1 MTIDQFLAFGAAAFI
16 LIAIPG
22 PSVMFVVGRA
32 LAYGRRT
39 AFASVLGNAAGMYA
53 LAVLVALGV
62 GQLVATSITAFT
74 ILKYAG
80 AAYLV
85 WLGLRAIRSRA
96 AFSASLAT
104 PEFASAQSAWRSMR
118 EGFVV
123 AVANP
128 KGFIIFASVLP
139 QFVDRSSGHVPL
151 QMLLLGLLAA
161 VVALLSD
168 SVWALVASG
177 VRSWFA
183 RSARRSEAV
192 QAVGGFSM
200 IGLGLS
206 VAVTGRHD

>member
-1 MTIDQFLAFGAAAFI
+1 MAVDQFLAFGIAAFI

-39 AFASVLGNAAGMYA
+39 ALASVVGNAFGMFA
-53 LAVLVALGV
+53 LAILVALGL
-62 GQLVATSITAFT
+62 GQLVAESITVFT
-74 ILKYAG
+74 IVKYAG

-85 WLGLRAIRSRA
+85 WLGIRAIRKR
-96 AFSASLAT
+96 SAVSALTA
-104 PEFASAQSAWRSMR
+104 EHQFAETQSTWRSLR
-118 EGFVV
+118 EGFLV

-161 VVALLSD
+161 VVALMSD
-168 SVWALVASG
+168 SVWAVVASG
-177 VRSWFA
+177 VREWFA
-183 RSARRSEAV
+183 RSPRRSEAV

-200 IGLGLS
+200 IGLGVS